1 MLATMV
7 SRLKKTLSKT
17 PKIVPKKR
25 NLNQNINDILYLE
38 FFFLLSLLLFRA
50 YNLSLEAL
58 SFKETEKDDNS
69 STRSSGNHQ
78 SFFDIR
84 FLAEILKAR
93 KS

>member
-17 PKIVPKKR
+17 PKTVPKKR

-84 FLAEILKAR
+84 FLAEILKVR

>member
-1 MLATMV
+1 MV

-17 PKIVPKKR
+17 PKTVPKKR
-25 NLNQNINDILYLE
+25 NLDQNINDILYLE
-38 FFFLLSLLLFRA
+38 FFFLLLLLLFRA

-58 SFKETEKDDNS
+58 SFKDTEKDDNS

>member
-1 MLATMV
+1 MV

-17 PKIVPKKR
+17 PKTVPKKR

-69 STRSSGNHQ
+69 STRSSRNHQ
-78 SFFDIR
+78 FF
-84 FLAEILKAR
+84 
-93 KS
+93 

>member
-1 MLATMV
+1 MV

-17 PKIVPKKR
+17 PKTVPKKR
-25 NLNQNINDILYLE
+25 NLNQNITDILYLE

>member
-17 PKIVPKKR
+17 PKTVPKKR
-25 NLNQNINDILYLE
+25 NLNQNINDILCLE

-78 SFFDIR
+78 FF
-84 FLAEILKAR
+84 
-93 KS
+93 

>member
-1 MLATMV
+1 MV

-17 PKIVPKKR
+17 PKTVPKKR

>member
-1 MLATMV
+1 MV

-17 PKIVPKKR
+17 PKTVPKKR

-84 FLAEILKAR
+84 FLAEILKAG

>member
-17 PKIVPKKR
+17 PKTVPKKR

-69 STRSSGNHQ
+69 STRSSGNRQ

>member
-17 PKIVPKKR
+17 PKTVPEKR

>member
-17 PKIVPKKR
+17 PKTVPKKR

>member
-17 PKIVPKKR
+17 PKTVPKKR

-78 SFFDIR
+78 SFFDII

>member
-1 MLATMV
+1 MV

-17 PKIVPKKR
+17 PKTVPKKR
-25 NLNQNINDILYLE
+25 NLDQNINDILYLE

-58 SFKETEKDDNS
+58 SFKDTEKDDNS
-69 STRSSGNHQ
+69 SARSSGNHQ

-84 FLAEILKAR
+84 FLAEILKAK

>member
-1 MLATMV
+1 MV

>member
-17 PKIVPKKR
+17 PKTVPKKR

-84 FLAEILKAR
+84 FLAEILKAK

>member
-17 PKIVPKKR
+17 PKTVPKKR

-69 STRSSGNHQ
+69 STRSSRNHQ
-78 SFFDIR
+78 FF
-84 FLAEILKAR
+84 
-93 KS
+93 